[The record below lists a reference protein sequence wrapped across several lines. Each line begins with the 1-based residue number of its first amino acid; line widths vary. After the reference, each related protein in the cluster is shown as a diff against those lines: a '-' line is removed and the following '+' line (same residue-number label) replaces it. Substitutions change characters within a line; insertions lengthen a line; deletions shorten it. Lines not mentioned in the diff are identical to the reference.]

1 MTRRGIVL
9 AGIVVLDIV
18 HIVDHWPAEETLAF
32 IDRTEF
38 AAGGPPHNAAAGLL
52 KLGADFPVTL
62 LATAGDDAYG
72 KTMLESARS
81 YGLDTSRVSVMPG
94 AVTSHTHVMSCRD
107 TGRRTFFA
115 QLGCNNLM
123 KVEHLLPPAESTAR
137 IYYLGSPGTARALDE
152 GGGWRILLHEARAR
166 GMKTCL
172 ELCPVPADALRR
184 YVPPCLPLCDYVVV
198 NDYEAGSITDIDVA
212 PEGRLSWTAA
222 EQACRRLL
230 DLGVVELASVHHPDG
245 AVAVR
250 RSGEVSK
257 RPSVKVDVGEIAGST
272 GAGDAFYAGMLLG
285 LHEDWP
291 LERCLDL
298 GNAAAAT
305 SLHSPTTSASIR
317 PWRDCLAYAGAKG
330 LRSGPSEHDPQKRKP
345 LL

>member
-9 AGIVVLDIV
+9 AGVVVLDVV
-18 HIVDHWPAEETLAF
+18 HLIDHWPAEETLAF
-32 IDRTEF
+32 IERTAF

-72 KTMLESARS
+72 ERLLASARS
-81 YGLDTSRVSVMPG
+81 YGLDTSHVSILKG
-94 AVTSHTHVMSCRD
+94 SVTSHTHVMSCLD

-115 QLGCNNLM
+115 QMGCNNEMTAAHLM
-123 KVEHLLPPAESTAR
+123 PPENSSAKL
-137 IYYLGSPGTARALDE
+137 YYLGSPGLARSMDE
-152 GGGWRILLHEARAR
+152 SDGWRTLLTAARAR

-172 ELCPVPADALRR
+172 ELCPAPADALRQH
-184 YVPPCLPLCDYVVV
+184 VTPCLPLSDYFVV
-198 NDYEAGSITDIDVA
+198 NDYEAGSLTGIDIA
-212 PEGRLSWTAA
+212 PAGRLDWRAA

-230 DLGVVELASVHHPDG
+230 DMGVAELAGVHHPDG
-245 AVAVR
+245 AVALR
-250 RSGEVSK
+250 RNGEIAK
-257 RPSVKVDVGEIAGST
+257 RPSVKVDAGEIAGST
-272 GAGDAFYAGMLLG
+272 GAGDAFYAGVLLG

-317 PWRDCLAYAGAKG
+317 PWGECLAYATRKG
-330 LRSGPSEHDPQKRKP
+330 LRPGP
-345 LL
+345 

>member
-9 AGIVVLDIV
+9 AGIVVLDVV
-18 HIVDHWPAEETLAF
+18 HLIDHWPEEETLAF

-38 AAGGPPHNAAAGLL
+38 AAGGPPHNAGAGLL

-62 LATAGDDAYG
+62 LATAGEDAYAG
-72 KTMLESARS
+72 KLLASARS
-81 YGLDTSRVSVMPG
+81 HGLDTSHVTIIPG

-115 QLGCNNLM
+115 QMGCNNEM
-123 KVEHLLPPAESTAR
+123 GPEHLMPPEGSMAKL
-137 IYYLGSPGTARALDE
+137 YYLGSPGLARTMDEGDGWRTLLRTARS
-152 GGGWRILLHEARAR
+152 R

-172 ELCPVPADALRR
+172 ELCPAPADALRKH
-184 YVPPCLPLCDYVVV
+184 VTPCLPLTDYFAA
-198 NDYEAGSITDIDVA
+198 NDYEAGSLTGISLA
-212 PEGRLSWTAA
+212 PGGRLDWNAA
-222 EQACRRLL
+222 EDACRRLL
-230 DLGVVELASVHHPDG
+230 GMGVAELAGVHHPDG

-257 RPSVKVDVGEIAGST
+257 RPSVRVEPREIAGST
-272 GAGDAFYAGMLLG
+272 GAGDAFYAGVLLG
-285 LHEDWP
+285 LHDGWP
-291 LERCLDL
+291 LDRCLDL

-317 PWRDCLAYAGAKG
+317 RWQACLAYAAEKG
-330 LRSGPSEHDPQKRKP
+330 LRPGP
-345 LL
+345 

>member
-18 HIVDHWPAEETLAF
+18 HIIDHWPAEETLAF

-38 AAGGPPHNAAAGLL
+38 AAGGPPHNAGAGLL

-72 KTMLESARS
+72 ETMLASAQS
-81 YGLDTSRVSVMPG
+81 YGLDTSHVSVIPG

-123 KVEHLLPPAESTAR
+123 KVEHLLPPEGSTAKL
-137 IYYLGSPGTARALDE
+137 YYLGSPGTARGLDE
-152 GGGWRILLHEARAR
+152 SDGWRVLLKAARER

-172 ELCPVPADALRR
+172 ELCPVPAEALRR
-184 YVPPCLPLCDYVVV
+184 YVPPCLPLCDVFVV
-198 NDYEAGSITDIDVA
+198 NDYEAGSITGIEVVKA
-212 PEGRLSWTAA
+212 GRLSWQAA
-222 EQACRRLL
+222 EEACRRLL
-230 DLGVVELASVHHPDG
+230 DMGVSELAGVHHPDG

-250 RSGEVSK
+250 RNGEVSR
-257 RPSVKVDVGEIAGST
+257 RPSVKVEPAEIAGST
-272 GAGDAFYAGMLLG
+272 GAGDAFYAGLLFG
-285 LHEDWP
+285 LHDDWP
-291 LERCLDL
+291 LDRCLDL

-317 PWRDCLAYAGAKG
+317 PWAECLAYAAEKG
-330 LRSGPSEHDPQKRKP
+330 LRPGPST
-345 LL
+345 L